1 MPLLRYY
8 IAAIVLFLL
17 MNAVG
22 VHAQEHDISPVDSG
36 WVVIPIDS
44 AYQPQDSPGDG
55 ESDDTDTEDVTT
67 TGTGTLPDTP
77 VESTDSS
84 GIIPLEEPSTTGIT
98 ADTLSSPLGETG
110 MDILPD
116 SLTAFDTIAP
126 PPPDPLQR
134 FLDSLTSV
142 SAMYDSVLQE
152 DPYNAQARLN
162 RGRIRSWL
170 HDYDSAD
177 ADLRFVLD
185 MEPQNIEAMNALGYN
200 HAWAG
205 RYDEAE
211 SMFRQSLETAPDQVD
226 AAKGLGYTALWR
238 GNSGDA
244 VEQFGSL
251 ANHSPEDPEIQ
262 VALGQ
267 AELQAGRTTQARNAF
282 KRALTIDP
290 ARSDAREALH
300 STKLNPATELTAW
313 VGNTW
318 SADIGN
324 RRSSSRSGVRF
335 AEVATSPVENLRLW
349 LQYDNGMTFDN
360 VSFALGFRNAP
371 AYYVGGFLHYD
382 ENLTTRL
389 EVGFRKMPGAKG
401 QYLLRAEHV
410 IGLADG
416 YSVKFGGWGTPLD
429 DGPMEMILHTAVGM
443 PISERFRIE
452 PTLIYSRTGLPGEF
466 QIRTMFAGE
475 YSPPSKWQIGG
486 AAVAG
491 IAAVGPESTITTLWD
506 AYLRITAPVGVYDR
520 MHLLLRREAVRDFNS
535 ITVLAAGIT
544 IVITP

>member
-1 MPLLRYY
+1 MHLSGYY
-8 IAAIVLFLL
+8 TAAIVLFLL

-22 VHAQEHDISPVDSG
+22 GHAQEHDIVPADSG

-44 AYQPQDSPGDG
+44 AYQPQDGPGNTITQDIITSETG
-55 ESDDTDTEDVTT
+55 TADTLIESD
-67 TGTGTLPDTP
+67 
-77 VESTDSS
+77 DSS
-84 GIIPLEEPSTTGIT
+84 GIIPSEEDPIT
-98 ADTLSSPLGETG
+98 RTDTLSSPLGKPGQEV
-110 MDILPD
+110 ILD
-116 SLTAFDTIAP
+116 SLVAFDTIAP
-126 PPPDPLQR
+126 PPDPLQR
-134 FLDSLTSV
+134 FIDSLASV
-142 SAMYDSVLQE
+142 EMMYDSALRD
-152 DPYNAQARLN
+152 DPYNTKARLN

-170 HDYDSAD
+170 RNYDSAN

-185 MEPQNIEAMNALGYN
+185 MEPENIEAMNALGYN
-200 HAWAG
+200 YAWSG
-205 RYDEAE
+205 RYNEAE
-211 SMFRQSLETAPDQVD
+211 SMFRRSLETAPDQVD

-238 GNSGDA
+238 GDAGNA

-251 ANHSPEDPEIQ
+251 ANHSPEDPDIQ

-290 ARSDAREALH
+290 ARSDAREALQ

-313 VGNTW
+313 LGNTW
-318 SADIGN
+318 SVDIGN
-324 RRSSSRSGVRF
+324 RQRSSRSGIRY
-335 AEVATSPVENLRLW
+335 AEVATSPVDNLRIW

-360 VSFALGFRNAP
+360 VSFARGYREAP

-389 EVGFRKMPGAKG
+389 EVGFRKMPGNEG
-401 QYLLRAEHV
+401 QYLLRTEQV
-410 IGLADG
+410 IGLDDG

-429 DGPMEMILHTAVGM
+429 DGPMEMILHAAVGM
-443 PISERFRIE
+443 PINERLRIE

-486 AAVAG
+486 AAVVG

-535 ITVLAAGIT
+535 ITVLAAGLT
-544 IVITP
+544 VVIGRP